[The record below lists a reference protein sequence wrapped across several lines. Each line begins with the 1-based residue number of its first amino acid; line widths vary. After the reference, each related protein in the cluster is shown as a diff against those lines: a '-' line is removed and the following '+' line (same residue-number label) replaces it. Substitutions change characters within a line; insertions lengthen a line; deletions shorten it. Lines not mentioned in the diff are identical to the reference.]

1 MLLMLEENRR
11 QEPVPEGAPEQSCA
25 DSAARKLRG
34 WLTAK
39 ENEHL
44 EFKEAR
50 NNFHFDK
57 LVKYCAALA
66 NEGGGSIVLGIGDK
80 RPRRIVGTQA
90 FEEIE
95 RTKAGLLE
103 KLRFRV
109 DIEEILIAG
118 SRVLVVTAPPRPLGT
133 PIGVDGAYWMR
144 AGEDLVPMTPDV
156 LRRIFDETRPDFSA
170 EICAGAKL
178 DDLDRNAVR
187 QFCTRWSLT
196 AKNEHLLQ
204 LSAQQLLSDA
214 ELVTQSGVTYAA
226 LILLGT
232 HAALGK
238 YLAQA
243 ETVFEYRS
251 SEMPGAASQRE
262 EFREGFLLF
271 HDRVWTLVNLR
282 NDKQY
287 YQDGVYM
294 NPLWTFNEGSVREAF
309 LNAVAHRDYRH
320 GGSIFIRQYA
330 KRLEIVSPGGFP
342 GGISCENILDR
353 QFPRNRRIADAMMRC
368 GLVERAGQGVNRM
381 LVESIADSKRLPDY
395 SRSDEYEVF
404 LELSGEV
411 QDPAFVKFL
420 AHLPTKHKA
429 ALSSHHYL
437 VLDSIRRNEAV
448 DPVYRAELKT
458 LRSMG
463 LLGSTGRGRGVR
475 YVLKAA
481 VGGRYSRSANVAS
494 APSRARLKKHILGLI
509 EKSRGEGCTVADLL
523 RSTHRLSRDQLRW
536 ILRQLRAEGRICS
549 VGQTKAARWVPAG
562 IEFQRKAQCPIPK
575 VGAPGDSSNRKA

>member
-1 MLLMLEENRR
+1 MLLMLEEDR
-11 QEPVPEGAPEQSCA
+11 QEERAPDCALEQSCT
-25 DSAARKLRG
+25 DSAVRKLRE
-34 WLTAK
+34 WLTAT

-50 NNFHFDK
+50 NNFHFEK
-57 LVKYCAALA
+57 LMKYCAALA
-66 NEGGGSIVLGIGDK
+66 NEGGGSIVLGVGDK
-80 RPRRIVGTQA
+80 RPRRVLGTRA
-90 FEEIE
+90 FAEVE

-118 SRVLVVTAPPRPLGT
+118 SRVLVITAPPRPLGT

-170 EICAGAKL
+170 ETCAAATL
-178 DDLDRNAVR
+178 DDLDHRAVR
-187 QFCTRWSLT
+187 QFCTRWSVT
-196 AKNEHLLQ
+196 TRNEHLLQ
-204 LSAQQLLSDA
+204 LPIPQLLHDA

-238 YLAQA
+238 YLAHA

-271 HDRVWTLVNLR
+271 HDRVWNLVNLR

-287 YQDGVYM
+287 YQDGLYM
-294 NPLWTFNEGSVREAF
+294 NPLWSFNEGSVREAF

-330 KRLEIVSPGGFP
+330 KRIEIVSPGGFP
-342 GGISCENILDR
+342 AGISCENILDR
-353 QFPRNRRIADAMMRC
+353 QFPRNRRIADSLLRC

-381 LVESIADSKRLPDY
+381 LIESITDSKRLPDY
-395 SRSDEYEVF
+395 SQSDEYEVF

-420 AHLPTKHKA
+420 AHLSTKHKT
-429 ALSSHHYL
+429 ALSSRHYL
-437 VLDSIRRNEAV
+437 VLDSIRRNGIV
-448 DPVYRAELKT
+448 DPMYRGELDA
-458 LRSMG
+458 LRSAG
-463 LLGSTGRGRGVR
+463 LVSSTGHGRGVR

-481 VGGRYSRSANVAS
+481 IEKRPFRSS
-494 APSRARLKKHILGLI
+494 SMDPAPNRNRLKKQILGLI
-509 EKSRGEGCTVADLL
+509 ERSGGEGCTVADLL
-523 RSTHRLSRDQLRW
+523 RSTPQLSRDQLRW
-536 ILRQLRAEGRICS
+536 MLRQLRVEGRIRN
-549 VGQTKAARWVPAG
+549 VGRTKAARWLLAS
-562 IEFQRKAQCPIPK
+562 IEIQRK
-575 VGAPGDSSNRKA
+575 V